1 MPPQN
6 YGPLKHVARCS
17 PQVGKVASYF
27 EGTVTLTGRVERADT
42 HTYGQTQVFVPD
54 AKSRELLPEPR
65 QGPVLWFANKQRAQN
80 AFRAPPLDSRN
91 DCWTAPAKIE
101 VSGLTTDL
109 GDHDGNH
116 DWVVLQNV
124 IEVGKFTN
132 YGCEYK

>member
-6 YGPLKHVARCS
+6 SGPLKHVARC
-17 PQVGKVASYF
+17 
-27 EGTVTLTGRVERADT
+27 
-42 HTYGQTQVFVPD
+42 
-54 AKSRELLPEPR
+54 
-65 QGPVLWFANKQRAQN
+65 
-80 AFRAPPLDSRN
+80 SRN

-132 YGCEYK
+132 YGCEYN